1 MSLKTSAADRF
12 VRIRLEN
19 TENLDERAAIRAV
32 NVAAFGGWD
41 EADLIETLRGDGHAL
56 ISLVA
61 ELESGIVGHILFSR
75 IWINTSPAL
84 LSAVALAP
92 VAVLPKHQRKG
103 IGSLLIQHG
112 LERLQDRDETIVIV
126 VGHPDYYP
134 RFGFSTA
141 RAKSLESPFPVEAF
155 MAMEL
160 RPGALDGIAGSVVYP
175 PAFGL

>member
-1 MSLKTSAADRF
+1 
-12 VRIRLEN
+12 
-19 TENLDERAAIRAV
+19 
-32 NVAAFGGWD
+32 VAAFEGSD
-41 EADLIETLRGDGHAL
+41 EADLIESLRGDGHAL

-61 ELESGIVGHILFSR
+61 ELEAGIVGHILFSR
-75 IWINTSPAL
+75 MWINTSPGL

-92 VAVLPKHQRKG
+92 VAVLPEHQRKG

-112 LERLQDRDETIVIV
+112 LEHLQRRDETIVIV

-141 RAKSLESPFPVEAF
+141 RAKSLEGPFPLEAF

-175 PAFGL
+175 PAFGV